1 MKKSA
6 NRKEWAA
13 RSAIQK
19 AIRRSDTS
27 MLHAA
32 FAILWEKDR
41 NWLVW
46 RLPILAIEEVWQYA
60 GDAWQLFSGFQ
71 KTEDQESFAQ
81 ATSDLLETLCRSYKD
96 HSAYLLYVLLENSS
110 RWNYRGP
117 SMEPYICRFSSL
129 MRMLEYRD
137 EHGDEGVARS
147 VIDKAQALGNADIDY
162 AARGCM
168 QRFLIPGGMA
178 GDRIMALI
186 AGFLCLTSFDGPP
199 PLAPTAITAPPEDW
213 PWYVYDQHTT
223 IGKKAFT
230 RAAERL
236 AMHPA
241 KLQQTTF
248 RFTGGVR
255 TPIDKKAFWPQE
267 YERVMHRIA
276 PNEHAL
282 WKQRIK
288 PVIKEEIINGIKQ
301 ESIENEIRLPF
312 LNLS

>member
-19 AIRRSDTS
+19 AIRRSDTG

-46 RLPILAIEEVWQYA
+46 RLPVLAIEEVWQYA
-60 GDAWQLFSGFQ
+60 GDAWKLFADFQ
-71 KTEDQESFAQ
+71 KAPDQELFAE
-81 ATSDLLETLCRSYKD
+81 AASELLETLCRSYKD
-96 HSAYLLYVLLENSS
+96 HSAYLLSVLWENSS
-110 RWNYRGP
+110 RWNYQGP
-117 SMEPYICRFSSL
+117 SKEPYACRFSSL
-129 MRMLEYRD
+129 VRMLEYRHK
-137 EHGDEGVARS
+137 HGDEAVARS
-147 VIDKAQALGNADIDY
+147 VMLKAQALDNADIEY
-162 AARGCM
+162 ATRGCM

-186 AGFLCLTSFDGPP
+186 AGFLCLTSFNGPP
-199 PLAPTAITAPPEDW
+199 PLAPTATTTSPEDW

-230 RAAERL
+230 RAAQRL
-236 AMHPA
+236 AMHPL

-267 YERVMHRIA
+267 YERVMHKIA
-276 PNEHAL
+276 PHEQTL
-282 WKQRIK
+282 WEQRIK

-301 ESIENEIRLPF
+301 ENIENEIRLPF
-312 LNLS
+312 LDRQ